1 MSVQPGARGEASLV
15 VGESDTAVAIGSGD
29 VSVLG
34 TPRLV
39 ALFEAAT
46 VNALRGLLGADQTS
60 VGTRVEIDHLRP
72 SPIGVEVRATATLLE
87 IDGRRLSFELEAV
100 QDGVVVGRGL
110 VTRAI
115 VDRETFAALI
125 DGR

>member
-15 VGESDTAVAIGSGD
+15 VGRSDTAVAIGSGD

-46 VNALRGLLGADQTS
+46 VNALRDLLGADQTS

-72 SPIGVEVRATATLLE
+72 SPIGVEVTATATLLE

-100 QDGVVVGRGL
+100 QDGLVVGRGF

-115 VDRETFAALI
+115 VDRERFAAPA